1 MSNLYE
7 LKHKIVVILKMF
19 LLAYN
24 IQEQSVVHQD
34 FKKFRFFSLIRN
46 LLKNELIVSEP
57 KHIPV
62 YVCVFIYAYTKE
74 NSCKE
79 N

>member
-34 FKKFRFFSLIRN
+34 LKKFRFFSLIRN
-46 LLKNELIVSEP
+46 HQK
-57 KHIPV
+57 
-62 YVCVFIYAYTKE
+62 
-74 NSCKE
+74 
-79 N
+79 